1 MLLLTLFACSRYLHL
16 SNKAP
21 LNQKAF
27 LGPIRAQGRST
38 GKMINYR
45 VLVILQRYKID
56 LQHCRGHVLDGT
68 SADASKYKDASIAIN
83 EAYFTRCGNQF

>member
-1 MLLLTLFACSRYLHL
+1 
-16 SNKAP
+16 
-21 LNQKAF
+21 
-27 LGPIRAQGRST
+27 
-38 GKMINYR
+38 MINYR

-83 EAYFTRCGNQF
+83 EAYFARCGNQF